1 MDQGTFNAVSIP
13 AEEAGATAPS
23 ASPAPDTVP
32 EKFIK
37 DGQVDVESLAKS
49 YKELEARLSNPQ
61 EFKSQQQ
68 QQQQQSK
75 PAISVP
81 GVSGEN
87 LNKYSQE
94 FSQQGALSDQS
105 YQELMKAGY
114 PKEVVDAYI
123 KGVIADGA
131 KSEPV
136 VSEAEISRIKESVG
150 GEKAYSEMSAWAQQ
164 NLSVA
169 ERNAF
174 NDVVNSNDPAK
185 IGLAVN
191 GLYARYQQEFGK
203 APRLL
208 GGRQS
213 QGDGSLFRSMN
224 EMVEAMA
231 DPRYG
236 KDEAYRKDV
245 QEKLSRSRII

>member
-23 ASPAPDTVP
+23 ASPAPNAVP
-32 EKFIK
+32 EKFMK

-49 YKELEARLSNPQ
+49 YRELEARLSKPQ
-61 EFKSQQQ
+61 DGQQQ
-68 QQQQQSK
+68 QQEQPPQSK

-87 LNKYSQE
+87 LTRYSQE
-94 FSQQGALSDQS
+94 ITQQGALSDQS
-105 YQELMKAGY
+105 YQELMKVGY

-123 KGVIADGA
+123 KGVISDSV
-131 KSEPV
+131 KSGSMI
-136 VSEAEISRIKESVG
+136 SESEISRIKESVG
-150 GEKAYSEMSAWAQQ
+150 GENAYQEMTAWAQQ
-164 NLSVA
+164 NLSAA
-169 ERNAF
+169 ERSAF

-203 APRLL
+203 SPRLL